1 MNGIQSSPHAPREV
15 NSDARAARSLP
26 FVATSLLTCRNGSS
40 RADFK
45 QVNKLV
51 STVVWPHI
59 AADLTRSVR
68 TTLLLPLI
76 LIVAS
81 IATAAHAQPLP
92 RELAE
97 LQFEQKLGD
106 KIPLD
111 LRFVDDLGR
120 DISLGQLIG
129 DRPTI
134 LMLGYQRCPRLCA
147 VLLKNV
153 VGSLA
158 KVPFQVGPEVNV
170 IHVSIDPKED
180 ASLGPAVKSAC
191 MEEYGRPGSI
201 DGWHFLRNDEQAVR
215 TLADSVGFPYQWD
228 SAKGE
233 YSHPSGIIVL
243 APDGTIV
250 RYLFGLDFSPRDLR
264 LAIAEASQGK
274 VSAPAEKALL
284 LTCMSYDPVR
294 GKYGIA
300 VLKIMRAGA
309 LLTVALI
316 GLYLANV
323 WRSSRTM

>member
-1 MNGIQSSPHAPREV
+1 M
-15 NSDARAARSLP
+15 
-26 FVATSLLTCRNGSS
+26 
-40 RADFK
+40 
-45 QVNKLV
+45 
-51 STVVWPHI
+51 
-59 AADLTRSVR
+59 R

-76 LIVAS
+76 LIAS
-81 IATAAHAQPLP
+81 MATVAHAQPLP

-97 LQFEQKLGD
+97 LQFEQKLGERV
-106 KIPLD
+106 PLD
-111 LRFVDDLGR
+111 LRFVDDLSR
-120 DISLGQLIG
+120 DVSLGQLIG

-158 KVPFQVGPEVNV
+158 KVPFNVGSEVNV

-191 MEEYGRPGSI
+191 IEEYGRPSSI
-201 DGWHFLRNDEQAVR
+201 EGWHFLRNDEQAVR
-215 TLADSVGFPYQWD
+215 KLTDSVGFPYQWD

-233 YSHPSGIIVL
+233 FAHPSGVIVL
-243 APDGTIV
+243 APDGTV
-250 RYLFGLDFSPRDLR
+250 ARYLFGLDFSPRDLR

-284 LTCMSYDPVR
+284 LTCMSYDPVL

-323 WRSSRTM
+323 WRSAQAPG